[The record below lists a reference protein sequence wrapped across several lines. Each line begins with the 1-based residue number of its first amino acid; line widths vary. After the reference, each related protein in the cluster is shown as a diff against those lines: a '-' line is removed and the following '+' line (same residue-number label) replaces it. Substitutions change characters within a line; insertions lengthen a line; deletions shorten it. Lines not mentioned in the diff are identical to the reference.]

1 MSDPNMLTEED
12 KLAGEPFLRQPPL
25 PSPEPQPWW
34 RIISRTK
41 WRLGL
46 GRPDLEIQAFT
57 GVIYAA
63 AEGSSRKI
71 PALRD
76 VAAAV
81 RRLRSRPD
89 LPAALAC
96 ESLYY
101 DALPVEY
108 LRAELWSLRDR
119 LARVATKDALAAFD
133 DKRVADIAKASD
145 EEVAAEVHSILA
157 YTHKSYYL
165 ATIREVAAGRLKF
178 VLFVCT
184 VLTLFG
190 LMGLVNLKAGEFGIR
205 QPFSVCLG
213 FALIMITGG
222 IGAMM
227 SVGRRLQGAIKNKVM
242 TEDPLF
248 EIAALELGRV
258 GVLLSCLIGAIFA
271 GLVYLML
278 YGGAGQI
285 IQVNGISVFLEFSQ
299 DVWGWKPGLS
309 AALCFAKPSDMARM
323 LVIAFIAGFAE
334 RLVPDAI
341 DRVLSQNKKAAA
353 NAPATT

>member
-1 MSDPNMLTEED
+1 MSDPNMVTEED

-34 RIISRTK
+34 RFISRAK
-41 WRLGL
+41 WRFGS

-81 RRLRSRPD
+81 QRLRSRPD

-101 DALPVEY
+101 DSLPVEY
-108 LRAELWSLRDR
+108 LRAELWALRDR
-119 LARVATKDALAAFD
+119 LARVATKDALAAFNG
-133 DKRVADIAKASD
+133 KRIADLEKASD
-145 EEVAAEVHSILA
+145 EDVIAEVHSILG

-184 VLTLFG
+184 ILTFIG
-190 LMGLVNLKAGEFGIR
+190 LMGLVNWKAEEFGIR

-242 TEDPLF
+242 ADDPLF

-285 IQVNGISVFLEFSQ
+285 IEVKGVSVFPDFSP
-299 DVWGWKPGLS
+299 DVWGAKPGLS

-341 DRVLSQNKKAAA
+341 DRVLSQSAKKAAA
-353 NAPATT
+353 GPTTG